1 MPLSVKK
8 KVMLTGVTGLGT
20 LGLILAGFAW
30 WDARTRR
37 VARADDIVQ
46 SLGMNLVGI
55 LPALPTRTQRRA
67 LARRNAAPAWEH
79 MLMESVDAT
88 RTMLLHASRNEQV
101 RVVMVTSAVKGEGK
115 TSLAS
120 HLATSLAR
128 ARQRTLLIDGDL
140 RSPTLHTLFDLTRGP
155 GLAELLRGECDMVD
169 ALQATPAPS
178 LTLITGGHVDSDA
191 IASLAEGRLQPI
203 LAQAREQF
211 DFIIVDSAPVLP
223 VADSLQI
230 CQHVDAV
237 LFSVLRDVSRLPKI
251 HAAYERLASLGVRFL
266 GAVVAGTKTDRDSY
280 YAAYPYASTSSSSTS
295 L

>member
-1 MPLSVKK
+1 M
-8 KVMLTGVTGLGT
+8 
-20 LGLILAGFAW
+20 ILAGFAW
-30 WDARTRR
+30 WDARNRR

-46 SLGMNLVGI
+46 GLGLNLVGI
-55 LPALPTRTQRRA
+55 LPALPTRTQRKA

-88 RTMLLHASRNEQV
+88 RTMLLHASRNEKV
-101 RVVMVTSAVKGEGK
+101 HVVMVTSAVKGEGK

-120 HLATSLAR
+120 HLSTSLAR

-140 RSPTLHTLFDLTRGP
+140 RSPTLHALFDLPRGP
-155 GLAELLRGECDMVD
+155 GLAEVLRGECEMVD

-178 LTLITGGHVDSDA
+178 LTLITAGQVDADA
-191 IASLAEGRLQPI
+191 IASLAEGRLQHI
-203 LAQAREQF
+203 LEQAREQF

-237 LFSVLRDVSRLPKI
+237 IFSVLRDVSRLPKI
-251 HAAYERLASLGVRFL
+251 YAAYEKLATLNVRML
-266 GAVVAGTKTDRDSY
+266 GAVVAGTQTDRDSY
-280 YAAYPYASTSSSSTS
+280 YAAYPYASSTTSV
-295 L
+295 